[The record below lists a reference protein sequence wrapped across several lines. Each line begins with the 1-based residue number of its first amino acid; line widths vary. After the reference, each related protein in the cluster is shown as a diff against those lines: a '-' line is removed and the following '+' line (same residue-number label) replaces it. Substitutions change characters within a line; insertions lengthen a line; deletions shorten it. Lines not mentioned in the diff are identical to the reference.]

1 MNGKNIRETTSIRL
15 ERVGNF
21 DSHRLHQFLRLG
33 GAICISHPGRYFI
46 IIYDKE
52 Y

>member
-21 DSHRLHQFLRLG
+21 ESHRLHQFLRLG

-46 IIYDKE
+46 INDKE